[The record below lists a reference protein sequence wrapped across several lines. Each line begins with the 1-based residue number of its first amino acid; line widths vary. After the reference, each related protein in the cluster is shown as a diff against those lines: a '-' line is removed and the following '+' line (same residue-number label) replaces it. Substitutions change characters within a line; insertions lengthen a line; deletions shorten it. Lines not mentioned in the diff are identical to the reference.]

1 MNTSKLRG
9 AVLSALAVPALFLSP
24 PVDAA
29 PPGSASCSGDV
40 YERLV
45 CRQAAVAGQL
55 EFTSDEVFADG
66 TKLNQRVNAARLANI
81 HNAAGKAHWASSK
94 SSDQTFRKLAK
105 AAAQGNRKG
114 GHLVPLTPADDVD
127 GDGICDYEQGD
138 DDALCA
144 AVDLD
149 EFGELQACNP
159 EKKNKAKGGQGN
171 SKFDG
176 LECDVFY
183 DADDAVSDEESDDM
197 SAAAEELEANYE
209 AVERDLIE
217 MNQHLVMANANLP
230 DGLNVSYAV
239 RSGGP
244 CELPELTPGLTESV
258 TALRQVAATLEGVA
272 SMGSDGLAQTAVAFG
287 FGGNASSLAVALDG
301 AAAIANLAY
310 ITLDE
315 IAALEGAELQNAIM
329 ACVNQSA
336 SDIQTILALL
346 TQVKQQM
353 HDEHGDIMDNDDLNT
368 DEVVRLLHTPEGMR
382 TSDRMAC
389 NGLPCKW
396 PFKPDDWPEPPEKK

>member
-1 MNTSKLRG
+1 MNRPTSRFAVYPAIAVPFL
-9 AVLSALAVPALFLSP
+9 VLSMHVA
-24 PVDAA
+24 AA
-29 PPGSASCSGDV
+29 PPGSANCSGDV

-55 EFTSDEVFADG
+55 EFTSDAVFADG
-66 TKLNQRVNAARLANI
+66 TKLNQRVNPARLANI

-127 GDGICDYEQGD
+127 DDGICDYEQGD
-138 DDALCA
+138 DGAQCA
-144 AVDLD
+144 AVELD
-149 EFGELQACNP
+149 EFGERQACNP
-159 EKKNKAKGGQGN
+159 QKKNKGKGGQGN

-183 DADDAVSDEESDDM
+183 DADDAVSAEESADM
-197 SAAAEELEANYE
+197 VAAAEELEANYE

-217 MNQHLVMANANLP
+217 MNQHLEMANANLP
-230 DGLNVSYAV
+230 DAADTLYAV
-239 RSGGP
+239 RSNGG
-244 CELPELTPGLTESV
+244 CVLPELTPGLSESV
-258 TALRQVAATLEGVA
+258 GVLRQVAATLEGVA

-315 IAALEGAELQNAIM
+315 IAGLEDAELQSAIM

-336 SDIQTILALL
+336 SDIQAILALL
-346 TQVKQQM
+346 TQMKAQM
-353 HDEHGDIMDNDDLNT
+353 HEEHVGIMDNDNANT
-368 DEVVRLLHTPEGMR
+368 DEVVRLMHTPEGMR
-382 TSDRMAC
+382 KSDRLAC
-389 NGLPCKW
+389 NGLPCEW